1 MCRSKA
7 ITNRIKYEMKKI
19 DVINGQKFNMLTIID
34 EVLTDVTSRTFNC
47 KCDCGAVKRVLLT
60 HLRRGLIKSCG
71 CHRRKMATTHGMWE
85 SREYSSWENMIQRC
99 TNPKA
104 RKYYLYGGR
113 GITVCDRWKKSF
125 ENFYADVGPRPDNTT
140 LDRID
145 GNKGYYKENCK
156 WSNPREQLVNVRFFH
171 QLIKHDG
178 VMKTIEEWISDLS
191 IDRDLFKLR
200 VLRGLSFKEALFCDM
215 DIVSFNIHNK
225 QYVIYTLSHFLTVT
239 GFEKEKVLELL
250 DFDHEKPYFGHIL
263 RYMKD
268 FNDKRI

>member
-1 MCRSKA
+1 MCRSKT
-7 ITNRIKYEMKKI
+7 ITNGIKYEMKRI
-19 DVINGQKFNMLTIID
+19 EIIAGQKFNMLTIIEELPND
-34 EVLTDVTSRTFNC
+34 SNGRAFSC
-47 KCDCGAVKRVLLT
+47 SCDCGVIKRVLLT

-104 RKYYLYGGR
+104 RKYHLYGGR
-113 GITVCDRWKKSF
+113 GITVCDSWLRSF
-125 ENFYADVGPRPDNTT
+125 ENFYLDLGPRPDNTT

-145 GNKGYYKENCK
+145 GNEGYCKENCK
-156 WSNPREQLVNVRFFH
+156 WSNAREQLVNVRFFH

-178 VMKTIEEWISDLS
+178 VMKTIEEWISEKS
-191 IDRDLFKLR
+191 VDRELFKSR

-215 DIVSFNIHNK
+215 DIVSLNILNK
-225 QYVIYTLSHFLTVT
+225 QYIIYTLSEFLVVT

-250 DFDHEKPYFGHIL
+250 DFDHEEPYFGYIL